1 MGRRPRN
8 VTEVVSCTP
17 PSLAVMVSVW
27 ARVEASVVM
36 NTPSALVTPE
46 MLPKLLS
53 VPEADSVTAVFTS
66 KLPLASSTVTV
77 SVVVAVPF
85 AATEPGLATRVEVAA
100 DGPPATKLTDVVS
113 CTPPSLAVTV
123 SVCARV
129 EARVVVNTPSALVTP
144 EMLPKLLSVPEADS
158 VTAVFA
164 NRSPLAS
171 STVTVSVVV
180 VAPSAGTEFGLAVMV
195 KVVPETTGAC
205 RTTSVPLLPSLCRL
219 TDVPA

>member
-1 MGRRPRN
+1 MPAFRSPLPCTIPGPDAVIDFTTGVPAAAN

-27 ARVEASVVM
+27 ARVEASVVV

-53 VPEADSVTAVFTS
+53 APEADSVTAVFAS
-66 KLPLASSTVTV
+66 RLPLASSTVTV

-100 DGPPATKLTDVVS
+100 DGPPATKLTEVVS
-113 CTPPSLAVTV
+113 CTPPSLAVMV
-123 SVCARV
+123 SVWARV

-144 EMLPKLLSVPEADS
+144 EMLPKRCRRRKPTASPPCWPADCPWHPPPS
-158 VTAVFA
+158 
-164 NRSPLAS
+164 
-171 STVTVSVVV
+171 
-180 VAPSAGTEFGLAVMV
+180 PSASWS
-195 KVVPETTGAC
+195 PS
-205 RTTSVPLLPSLCRL
+205 RLPPPNRGWPPGSRS
-219 TDVPA
+219 